1 MSESNSNSNSC
12 NTGFTAKVLRDN
24 VTRIRSVVGS
34 YLGDPYRLPLDLE
47 VKPEDLDRVKPDQEA
62 TAHVQAIDL
71 KTDPLGKIGADFAL
85 RQKNQ
90 RMRRDEY
97 LCRVKHKRL
106 LYGRLDTLYR
116 HMKKIEKTLAEG

>member
-1 MSESNSNSNSC
+1 MSEDNSNRDV
-12 NTGFTAKVLRDN
+12 GFAAKVLKDKAA
-24 VTRIRSVVGS
+24 RIKSVVGS
-34 YLGDPYRLPLDLE
+34 YLGYPYRQPIDLE
-47 VKPEDLDRVKPDQEA
+47 VTPDDLDRVKPDQEA
-62 TAHVQAIDL
+62 MAHVRAIDL

-85 RQKNQ
+85 RQENQ

-106 LYGRLDTLYR
+106 LFGRLDTLYR